1 MQDSL
6 IALAL
11 AIACTL
17 VVYKFHLE
25 IVQLAASL
33 MAIFW
38 VGLSFIYSP
47 FPVEILVAIA
57 FIITVNKKV
66 SR

>member
-6 IALAL
+6 IALTL
-11 AIACTL
+11 AIACVL
-17 VVYKFHLE
+17 VAYKFHLE

-33 MAIFW
+33 MAMFW
-38 VGLSFIYSP
+38 VGVSFIYSP
-47 FPVEILVAIA
+47 YPVEILVAIA
-57 FIITVNKKV
+57 FIISANKKV